1 MIKTQ
6 QEIKF
11 KGDLKLSLEKNE
23 KKTEI
28 IIRID
33 SLSKTLEKGLY
44 KTNSIDQL
52 LDSKNKI
59 SLVFDDIESLNNLEF
74 VIQKAKEE
82 LSNMLSVQK
91 ETPPNTKAELDMINA
106 YLQKTFSIIL
116 DDAISAEEK
125 IAYLKNI
132 TGKV

>member
-23 KKTEI
+23 KKSEI

-44 KTNSIDQL
+44 RRNSIDQL
-52 LDSKNKI
+52 LDDKNKI

-82 LSNMLSVQK
+82 LNNMLSVQK
-91 ETPPNTKAELDMINA
+91 ETPPNTKAESDKTSVYRPCLQNSRSIPCGYFRFA
-106 YLQKTFSIIL
+106 YSPGADETTL
-116 DDAISAEEK
+116 
-125 IAYLKNI
+125 
-132 TGKV
+132 

>member
-59 SLVFDDIESLNNLEF
+59 SLIFDDIESLNNLEF

-91 ETPPNTKAELDMINA
+91 ETPPNTKAELDMINT
-106 YLQKTFSIIL
+106 YLQVIL

>member
-52 LDSKNKI
+52 LDCKNKI

-132 TGKV
+132 IGKV

>member
-23 KKTEI
+23 KRTEI

-52 LDSKNKI
+52 LDCKNKI

-82 LSNMLSVQK
+82 LSNMLSAPK

>member
-1 MIKTQ
+1 M
-6 QEIKF
+6 
-11 KGDLKLSLEKNE
+11 
-23 KKTEI
+23 
-28 IIRID
+28 
-33 SLSKTLEKGLY
+33 Y

-91 ETPPNTKAELDMINA
+91 ETPPNTKAELDMINT
-106 YLQKTFSIIL
+106 YLQVIL

-125 IAYLKNI
+125 NCLFKKYYW
-132 TGKV
+132 

>member
-23 KKTEI
+23 KNTEI

-44 KTNSIDQL
+44 KRNSIDQL
-52 LDSKNKI
+52 LDDKNKI

-91 ETPPNTKAELDMINA
+91 ETPPNTKAELDMINT
-106 YLQKTFSIIL
+106 YLQKTFNIIL
-116 DDAISAEEK
+116 NDAISTEEK

-132 TGKV
+132 IGKV

>member
-91 ETPPNTKAELDMINA
+91 ETPPNTKAELDMINT
-106 YLQKTFSIIL
+106 YLQVIL

-132 TGKV
+132 TGKF

>member
-91 ETPPNTKAELDMINA
+91 ETPPNTKAELDMINT
-106 YLQKTFSIIL
+106 YLQVIL

>member
-59 SLVFDDIESLNNLEF
+59 SLIFDDIESLNNLEF

-91 ETPPNTKAELDMINA
+91 ETPPNTKAELDMINT
-106 YLQKTFSIIL
+106 YLQVIL

-132 TGKV
+132 IGKV

>member
-59 SLVFDDIESLNNLEF
+59 SLIFDDIESLNNLEF

-82 LSNMLSVQK
+82 LNNMLSVQK
-91 ETPPNTKAELDMINA
+91 ETPPNTKAELDMINT
-106 YLQKTFSIIL
+106 YLKVIL

>member
-52 LDSKNKI
+52 LDCKNKI

-91 ETPPNTKAELDMINA
+91 ETPPNTKAELDMINT
-106 YLQKTFSIIL
+106 YLKVIL

-132 TGKV
+132 TGKF

>member
-23 KKTEI
+23 KKSEI

-91 ETPPNTKAELDMINA
+91 ETPPNKKAELDMINA

>member
-52 LDSKNKI
+52 LDDKNKI

-91 ETPPNTKAELDMINA
+91 ETPPNTKAELDMINT
-106 YLQKTFSIIL
+106 YLQVIL

-132 TGKV
+132 TGKI

>member
-52 LDSKNKI
+52 LDCKNKI

-106 YLQKTFSIIL
+106 YLQRTFSIIL

>member
-82 LSNMLSVQK
+82 LNNMLSVQK
-91 ETPPNTKAELDMINA
+91 ETPPNTKAELDMINT
-106 YLQKTFSIIL
+106 YLQVIL

-132 TGKV
+132 TGKF

>member
-82 LSNMLSVQK
+82 LNNMLSVQK

-106 YLQKTFSIIL
+106 YLQRTFSIIL

>member
-44 KTNSIDQL
+44 KRNSIDQL
-52 LDSKNKI
+52 LDDKNKI

-91 ETPPNTKAELDMINA
+91 ETPPNTKAELDMINT
-106 YLQKTFSIIL
+106 YLQKTFNIIL
-116 DDAISAEEK
+116 NDAISTEEK

-132 TGKV
+132 IGEV

>member
-44 KTNSIDQL
+44 RRNSIDQL
-52 LDSKNKI
+52 LDDKNKI

-91 ETPPNTKAELDMINA
+91 ETPPSKKAELDMINA
-106 YLQKTFSIIL
+106 YLQKTFNIIL
-116 DDAISAEEK
+116 DDAISTEEK

-132 TGKV
+132 VGKV

>member
-52 LDSKNKI
+52 LDCKNKI

-82 LSNMLSVQK
+82 LSNMLSAPK
-91 ETPPNTKAELDMINA
+91 ETLPNTKAELDMINA

-125 IAYLKNI
+125 IVYLKNI

>member
-59 SLVFDDIESLNNLEF
+59 SLIFDDIESLNNLEF

-82 LSNMLSVQK
+82 LNNMLSVQK
-91 ETPPNTKAELDMINA
+91 ETPPNTKAELDMINT
-106 YLQKTFSIIL
+106 YLQVIL

>member
-82 LSNMLSVQK
+82 LNNMLSVQK
-91 ETPPNTKAELDMINA
+91 ETPPNKKAELDMINA

>member
-11 KGDLKLSLEKNE
+11 KGELKLSLEKNE

-52 LDSKNKI
+52 LDCKNKI

-82 LSNMLSVQK
+82 LNNMLSVQK
-91 ETPPNTKAELDMINA
+91 ETPPNTKAELDMINT
-106 YLQKTFSIIL
+106 YLQVIL

>member
-44 KTNSIDQL
+44 KRNSIDQL
-52 LDSKNKI
+52 LDDKNKI

-91 ETPPNTKAELDMINA
+91 ETPPNKKAELDMINA

>member
-33 SLSKTLEKGLY
+33 SLSKTLEKR
-44 KTNSIDQL
+44 
-52 LDSKNKI
+52 
-59 SLVFDDIESLNNLEF
+59 F
-74 VIQKAKEE
+74 V
-82 LSNMLSVQK
+82 
-91 ETPPNTKAELDMINA
+91 
-106 YLQKTFSIIL
+106 
-116 DDAISAEEK
+116 
-125 IAYLKNI
+125 
-132 TGKV
+132 

>member
-44 KTNSIDQL
+44 KRNSIDQL
-52 LDSKNKI
+52 LDDKNKI

-82 LSNMLSVQK
+82 LNNMLSVQK

-106 YLQKTFSIIL
+106 YLQRTFSIIL

>member
-82 LSNMLSVQK
+82 LSN
-91 ETPPNTKAELDMINA
+91 
-106 YLQKTFSIIL
+106 YL
-116 DDAISAEEK
+116 
-125 IAYLKNI
+125 
-132 TGKV
+132 

>member
-91 ETPPNTKAELDMINA
+91 ETPPNTKAELDMINT
-106 YLQKTFSIIL
+106 YLKVIL

>member
-52 LDSKNKI
+52 LDCKNKI

-82 LSNMLSVQK
+82 LNNMLSVQK
-91 ETPPNTKAELDMINA
+91 ETPPNTKAELDMINT
-106 YLQKTFSIIL
+106 YLQVIL

-132 TGKV
+132 IGKV

>member
-106 YLQKTFSIIL
+106 YLQRTFSIIL

>member
-59 SLVFDDIESLNNLEF
+59 SLIFDDIESLNNLEF

-91 ETPPNTKAELDMINA
+91 ETPPNTKAELDMINT
-106 YLQKTFSIIL
+106 YLKVIL

-132 TGKV
+132 IGKV

>member
-59 SLVFDDIESLNNLEF
+59 SLIFDDIESLNNLEF

-91 ETPPNTKAELDMINA
+91 ETPPNTKAELDMINT
-106 YLQKTFSIIL
+106 YLKVIL

>member
-23 KKTEI
+23 KKSEI

-44 KTNSIDQL
+44 RRNSIDQL
-52 LDSKNKI
+52 LDDKNKI

-91 ETPPNTKAELDMINA
+91 ETPPSKKAELDMINA
-106 YLQKTFSIIL
+106 YLQKTFNIIL
-116 DDAISAEEK
+116 DDAISTEEK

-132 TGKV
+132 VGKV

>member
-52 LDSKNKI
+52 LDDKNKI

-91 ETPPNTKAELDMINA
+91 ETPPNTKAELDMINT
-106 YLQKTFSIIL
+106 YLQVIL

>member
-82 LSNMLSVQK
+82 LNNMLSVQK

-106 YLQKTFSIIL
+106 YLQRTFSIIL
-116 DDAISAEEK
+116 NDAISAEEK

-132 TGKV
+132 TGKF

>member
-52 LDSKNKI
+52 LDDKNKI

-91 ETPPNTKAELDMINA
+91 ETPPSKKAELDMINA
-106 YLQKTFSIIL
+106 YLQKTFNIIL
-116 DDAISAEEK
+116 DDAISTEEK

-132 TGKV
+132 VGKV

>member
-52 LDSKNKI
+52 LDCKNKI

-91 ETPPNTKAELDMINA
+91 ETPPNTKAELDMINT
-106 YLQKTFSIIL
+106 YLQVIL

>member
-91 ETPPNTKAELDMINA
+91 ETPPNTKAELDMINT
-106 YLQKTFSIIL
+106 YLQVIL

-132 TGKV
+132 IGKV